1 MLRMILIIYLV
12 IGVVVA
18 AARDYFERLDSV
30 RGIVS
35 LIIAIVVWP
44 IVVFDVDVRIGKD
57 NDNGG
62 GGGGGGFLLPLSF
75 MWSMATARGGALMEA
90 IGRSRA

>member
-1 MLRMILIIYLV
+1 
-12 IGVVVA
+12 
-18 AARDYFERLDSV
+18 
-30 RGIVS
+30 
-35 LIIAIVVWP
+35 VWP

-75 MWSMATARGGALMEA
+75 MWSLATARGAALMEA

>member
-1 MLRMILIIYLV
+1 MLMIIYLV

-30 RGIVS
+30 RGIIS
-35 LIIAIVVWP
+35 LLVAILLWP
-44 IVVFDVDVRIGKD
+44 IVVFDVDVRIGRD
-57 NDNGG
+57 DDGG
-62 GGGGGGFLLPLSF
+62 GGGRNFFLPLGL
-75 MWSMATARGGALMEA
+75 MWSLATARGAALLDA